1 MSVSLVPTKV
11 TKDKDSSNP
20 PWHPRFLEGTW
31 FFCQFHAK
39 LSWVYIQNSDHNF
52 WGNPI
57 TLISKQVDASQG
69 GDGSNLFDD
78 DGQMKHEVNFCA
90 PSRVKNLLD
99 PPNRDVG
106 IHF

>member
-1 MSVSLVPTKV
+1 MKV
-11 TKDKDSSNP
+11 GP
-20 PWHPRFLEGTW
+20 YYLEFT
-31 FFCQFHAK
+31 FK
-39 LSWVYIQNSDHNF
+39 IQIATSEATQS
-52 WGNPI
+52 NPI

-99 PPNRDVG
+99 APNRDVG
-106 IHF
+106 THF

>member
-1 MSVSLVPTKV
+1 M
-11 TKDKDSSNP
+11 
-20 PWHPRFLEGTW
+20 
-31 FFCQFHAK
+31 
-39 LSWVYIQNSDHNF
+39 
-52 WGNPI
+52 
-57 TLISKQVDASQG
+57 ISKQVDASQG

>member
-1 MSVSLVPTKV
+1 MKGGPY
-11 TKDKDSSNP
+11 D
-20 PWHPRFLEGTW
+20 LELT
-31 FFCQFHAK
+31 FK
-39 LSWVYIQNSDHNF
+39 IQITTSEATQS
-52 WGNPI
+52 NPI

-69 GDGSNLFDD
+69 GDGSNLFDG

>member
-1 MSVSLVPTKV
+1 M
-11 TKDKDSSNP
+11 
-20 PWHPRFLEGTW
+20 
-31 FFCQFHAK
+31 
-39 LSWVYIQNSDHNF
+39 
-52 WGNPI
+52 
-57 TLISKQVDASQG
+57 ISKQVDASQG

-106 IHF
+106 IHFSLYITKRGTNIKVSFSSYHHLKFKNQSNFQNTVFLFVIIHSMIDFKILT